1 MPAAFALYGGTAL
14 ALRIAHR
21 TSVDFDFFS
30 SEPFDPDYLAQAVP
44 WLHNAER
51 VQVDVNTLTCRVDRG
66 GPVLVSFLGGLRI
79 GQVAEHDQVQGMS
92 LSVASLLDIAGSKA
106 AVIQKR
112 AEARDYIDIDA
123 LMRNGVDLPTVLAAG
138 RAVYGG
144 QFNPLVTLKALT
156 YFDDVPELP
165 REVRARL
172 SAAVRAVDVTDLPEL
187 QPLRRPALQDGNGA

>member
-1 MPAAFALYGGTAL
+1 MPPAFALYGGIAL
-14 ALRIAHR
+14 ALRLGHR
-21 TSVDFDFFS
+21 QSVDFDFFA

-44 WLHNAER
+44 WLRDAER

-156 YFDDVPELP
+156 FFDDVPELP
-165 REVRARL
+165 GDVQVRL
-172 SAAVRAVDVTDLPEL
+172 SAAARVVDVATLPVL
-187 QPLRRPALQDGNGA
+187 RPLRQHTVPAGASR

>member
-1 MPAAFALYGGTAL
+1 
-14 ALRIAHR
+14 
-21 TSVDFDFFS
+21 
-30 SEPFDPDYLAQAVP
+30 
-44 WLHNAER
+44 
-51 VQVDVNTLTCRVDRG
+51 
-66 GPVLVSFLGGLRI
+66 
-79 GQVAEHDQVQGMS
+79 MS

-112 AEARDYIDIDA
+112 AEAGDYIDIDA